1 MTTAP
6 VYVLRDATPA
16 DALAI
21 AALHVASWRVA
32 YRGILP
38 DDYLD
43 GSAAAAE
50 ADARWVENFRTVGRD
65 DILMVAD
72 GDAGLL
78 GLIAVWAGREAG
90 FDTYIDN
97 LHVRPH
103 LRGQRIGARLLG
115 EATRRMIAAGHRTT
129 CLWLLD
135 GNDQGGHFYRRIGG
149 SFEDHQTG
157 EMGGHPIGETRVV
170 WRDLPGLAKACD
182 DS

>member
-6 VYVLRDATPA
+6 AFVLRDATPA
-16 DALAI
+16 DAAAI

-32 YRGILP
+32 YRHILP
-38 DDYLD
+38 DAYLD
-43 GSAAAAE
+43 GPAAAE
-50 ADARWVENFRTVGRD
+50 ADARWAANFKVAGPR

-72 GDAGLL
+72 SDAGLL
-78 GLIAVWAGREAG
+78 GLVAVWAGREAG

-103 LRGQRIGARLLG
+103 LRGLRIGARLLG

-135 GNDQGGHFYRRIGG
+135 GNEQGGRFYRRIRG
-149 SFEDHQTG
+149 SFEDHQSG
-157 EMGGHPIGETRVV
+157 EMGGHPIGETRVA
-170 WRDLPGLAKACD
+170 WRDLPELAKACD
-182 DS
+182 GR